1 MQRIPLAFL
10 SAAVLVIGIVV
21 SAIPGDAAPSIDDAY
36 RQMIEKRRGYEAV
49 ADRLALT
56 KEFLDHHPDTKYT
69 ARLLTHVFYYQGERL
84 DDRPGAI
91 AYAEGV
97 RGKVENPETVRQI
110 DKAMV
115 ELYGD
120 ANMLNKMIAVADR
133 LEAAGELDF
142 SDYWNI
148 VGAATANEEWKMVR
162 TYCAKA
168 RPLANAQAYRA
179 DYPERDM
186 TDEEVERA
194 GANRSAMISCKDAW
208 ALANLER
215 VDEAL
220 TEFEAAGEKIN
231 RSYIGVLEYDIGL
244 HWANALLMKGDYD
257 AAIERFAPQALIMG
271 NEDALAGLSRAYTKK
286 TGSDAGFGA
295 FVERLHRQVAP
306 RVEAFELPRYDGTRV
321 KYADLRREVTLLA
334 FWFPT

>member
-168 RPLANAQAYRA
+168 RPLANAQAYRGSRKGGGQ
-179 DYPERDM
+179 PLRDDLVQGRVGVGQSG
-186 TDEEVERA
+186 TGRRGVDRIRSGGREDQPVVHRGARVRHRTPLGERA
-194 GANRSAMISCKDAW
+194 P
-208 ALANLER
+208 
-215 VDEAL
+215 DE
-220 TEFEAAGEKIN
+220 G
-231 RSYIGVLEYDIGL
+231 R
-244 HWANALLMKGDYD
+244 
-257 AAIERFAPQALIMG
+257 
-271 NEDALAGLSRAYTKK
+271 
-286 TGSDAGFGA
+286 
-295 FVERLHRQVAP
+295 
-306 RVEAFELPRYDGTRV
+306 
-321 KYADLRREVTLLA
+321 LRRGNREICPASLDHGQRGRA
-334 FWFPT
+334 RRPFPRIHEKDRQ